1 MQEKLS
7 YQQLRADATTLELQ
21 AQNMKSILDKVKNQ
35 MERINTEGVWKSNAA
50 QKAYDT
56 FNELASKFPG
66 FYDKVTSYA
75 TFLRNTAQAYEDAD
89 KAIQSKIG

>member
-7 YQQLRADATTLELQ
+7 YQQLRSDATTLEQQ
-21 AQNMKSILDKVKNQ
+21 AQNMKSILDKVKRQ
-35 MERINTEGVWKSNAA
+35 MEKINTEGVWKSSAA
-50 QKAYDT
+50 QKTYDT